1 MCVFRS
7 HFGLA
12 IDMKLLWLPFCLV
25 KADWSATINVAGMQ
39 RTLSQMM
46 TKEFLLI
53 SRGTEVSETKR
64 GLKESMWS
72 FNSTLYALMLGDAS
86 REILPAPNGQVAH
99 ALEEVL
105 AIWRPM
111 EELLRVNVDTV
122 RSVEGSVN
130 MVVLEALSSMN
141 VPLLDASDVVVKA
154 LVDAAQVAGAS
165 TNGLV
170 QDIAGR
176 QRTLIQRLAKGILF
190 LSQGVAMSFN
200 MKAFRDTKDLFE
212 ASHQGIIEGVPFV
225 GLPVLRQ
232 VCTLHQM
239 WEVSSYYQKLRPLL
253 IGITNAETPSM
264 NQAAAE
270 AVVDEV
276 IQLVDPL
283 FAAMAEA
290 APWR

>member
-1 MCVFRS
+1 
-7 HFGLA
+7 
-12 IDMKLLWLPFCLV
+12 MKLPWLLLCCQL
-25 KADWSATINVAGMQ
+25 ANGDWSTTINVAGMQ

-53 SRGTEVSETKR
+53 SRGMEVSEAKLS
-64 GLKESMWS
+64 LKESMSS
-72 FNSTLYALMLGDAS
+72 FNGTLYALMTGDAS
-86 REILPAPNGQVAH
+86 RDILAAPNGQVAQ
-99 ALEEVL
+99 ALEEVQKV
-105 AIWRPM
+105 WRPM
-111 EELLRVNVDTV
+111 AELLRTNVDTV
-122 RSVEGSVN
+122 RSPEGAVN

-141 VPLLDASDVVVKA
+141 VPLLDASDVVLKA
-154 LVDAAQVAGAS
+154 LVDAAQVAGAA

-200 MKAFRDTKDLFE
+200 MEAFRDTKDLFE

-264 NQAAAE
+264 SQAAAE

-276 IQLVDPL
+276 IHLVDPL

-290 APWR
+290 AA